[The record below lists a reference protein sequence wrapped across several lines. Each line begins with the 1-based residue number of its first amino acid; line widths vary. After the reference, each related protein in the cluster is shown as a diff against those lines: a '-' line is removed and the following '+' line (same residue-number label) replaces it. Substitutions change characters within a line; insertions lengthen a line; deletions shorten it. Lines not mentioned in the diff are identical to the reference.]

1 MKIIH
6 IITGLSNGGAEAVL
20 FRLATCDGNNCHQVI
35 SLMDAGYYGERLI
48 ASGVQV
54 HTLNM
59 SRGRVTVSGI
69 TKLYKLLKVIKPDVV
84 QTWMYHADL
93 IGGIFARLA
102 GIRTVIWGIRGPF
115 NRQLTSL
122 QTTVTI
128 RLCALLSKW
137 IPSVV
142 VSNSKHAAQV
152 HENVGYDS
160 SKLVYIPNGY
170 SFDDFRPTRKESNA
184 FRQEMDLGPETIL
197 LGMVARFDPYKDH
210 DNLLAA
216 LSIISKGA
224 YKICCALVG
233 DEMEVDNV
241 SLRRLIE
248 KHDVGDI
255 VKLLG
260 PRDDVSEVMAGL
272 DLHLLSSLAESFPN
286 VLAEA
291 MACGTPCITTDVGD
305 AALIVGDTGWVV
317 PPSDPDEM
325 ADAIGEALI
334 EMKKSSK
341 WSAKRTACRERV
353 LKNYTLEGMIMSYN
367 KSWEDNIN
375 AK

>member
-1 MKIIH
+1 MKITH
-6 IITGLSNGGAEAVL
+6 IITGLSNGGAEAAL
-20 FRLATCDGNNCHQVI
+20 FRLTTFDRNNYHEVI
-35 SLMDAGYYGERLI
+35 SIMDAGYYGERLI
-48 ASGVQV
+48 KSGVQV

-59 SRGRVTVSGI
+59 SRGRITISGI
-69 TKLYKLLKVIKPDVV
+69 VRLYKLLKVIQPDVV

-93 IGGIFARLA
+93 IGGIIARLA
-102 GIRTVIWGIRGPF
+102 GIRSVIWGIRGPF
-115 NRQLTSL
+115 NRKLTSI

-137 IPSVV
+137 IPVAV
-142 VSNSKHAAQV
+142 VSNSMHAAKV

-170 SFDDFRPTRKESNA
+170 SFDDFRPNRKAGIA
-184 FRQEMDLGPETIL
+184 FRKKMNLGPETII

-210 DNLLAA
+210 ENLLAA
-216 LSIISKGA
+216 LSMISKGH
-224 YKICCALVG
+224 YKICCVLVG
-233 DEMEVDNV
+233 HEMETDNL
-241 SLRRLIE
+241 SLSRLIE
-248 KHDVGDI
+248 KHGVSDV

-260 PRDDVSEVMAGL
+260 PRADISKVMTGL

-291 MACGTPCITTDVGD
+291 MACGTPCVTTDVGD
-305 AALIVGDTGWVV
+305 AALIVGVTGWVV
-317 PPSDPDEM
+317 TPSNPDEM
-325 ADAIGEALI
+325 ADAIGEALV

-341 WSAKRTACRERV
+341 WSARRKACRDRIFN
-353 LKNYTLEGMIMSYN
+353 NYTLEGMISSYN
-367 KSWEDNIN
+367 KIWENNFN